1 MSEVV
6 TLGETMVALYPQE
19 PIPLDAADTLA
30 LNIGGAESNLAIG
43 LRRLG
48 HSTRFI
54 SRIGVD
60 PFGQR
65 IRIILEQEGVDT
77 EYLIDDPE
85 VQTGIYFREWLADGA
100 RRVYYYRAGSAASC
114 MSPADLQP
122 AAFTDARIVHLTG
135 ITPALSASCSA
146 TVSRAMELARAAGA
160 TISFDPNYR
169 ARLWDAETAKATLL
183 PLIEQADILLIGHE
197 DAQAVLGED
206 QHERILEQ
214 AVQLG
219 PKMVVLK
226 LAEQGVVTLADGQ
239 MIHVPA
245 HPVDQ
250 VIDPV
255 GAGDGFN
262 AGFLAGLLRGYAMK
276 DALSLGARV
285 GAAAVESLGDY
296 HGYPQ
301 A

>member
-6 TLGETMVALYPQE
+6 TLGETMVTLYPQE
-19 PIPLDAADTLA
+19 PITLDIADTLA

-48 HSTRFI
+48 HTTRFI
-54 SRIGVD
+54 SRVGVD

-65 IRIILEQEGVDT
+65 VRTILEHEGVDT

-114 MSPADLQP
+114 MSPDDLQP

-135 ITPALSASCSA
+135 ITPALSPSCSA
-146 TVSRAMELARAAGA
+146 TISHAMELARAAGA
-160 TISFDPNYR
+160 QISFDPNYR
-169 ARLWDAETAKATLL
+169 ARLWDTETAKATLI
-183 PLIEQADILLIGHE
+183 PLIEHADILLIGHE

-206 QHERILEQ
+206 QPERILER
-214 AVQLG
+214 ATQLG
-219 PKMVVLK
+219 PTIIVLK
-226 LAEQGVVTLADGQ
+226 LAEQGVLALADGEIAQ
-239 MIHVPA
+239 VPA
-245 HPVDQ
+245 HPVEQ

-262 AGFLAGLLRGYAMK
+262 AGFLAGLLRGYAMT
-276 DALSLGARV
+276 DALGLGARV
-285 GAAAVESLGDY
+285 GAAAVASLGDY
-296 HGYPQ
+296 HGYPHM
-301 A
+301 

>member
-6 TLGETMVALYPQE
+6 TLGEAMVTLYPHE
-19 PIPLDAADTLA
+19 PITLDAADTLA

-43 LRRLG
+43 LRRMG

-54 SRIGVD
+54 SRVGMD

-65 IRIILEQEGVDT
+65 IRTILEQEGIDT
-77 EYLIDDPE
+77 QYLIDDPE

-114 MSPADLQP
+114 MSPDDLQP

-146 TVSRAMELARAAGA
+146 TVSHAMELARDAGA
-160 TISFDPNYR
+160 QISFDPNYR

-183 PLIEQADILLIGHE
+183 PLIEQTDILLIGHE
-197 DAQAVLGED
+197 DAHAVLGED
-206 QHERILEQ
+206 KHGRILER
-214 AVQLG
+214 ATQLG
-219 PKMVVLK
+219 PKIVILK
-226 LAEQGVVTLADGQ
+226 LAEQGVIALADGEMVQ
-239 MIHVPA
+239 VPA
-245 HPVDQ
+245 HPVDR

-262 AGFLAGLLRGYAMK
+262 AGFLAGLLRGYTMR
-276 DALSLGARV
+276 DALGLGARV

-296 HGYPQ
+296 HGYPHV
-301 A
+301 